1 MRTEDAYRLKDK
13 MGELCLNCSK
23 SDLVESSGT
32 VVKDRFNGKQ
42 RKVSKK
48 ELMKKK
54 NQSTSRSVKLKM

>member
-32 VVKDRFNGKQ
+32 VVKDGFKEKQ
-42 RKVSKK
+42 KKVSKK